1 MENSDLTNLVLMKS
15 EVSGSY
21 WAEDQGFFATR
32 EEATPVTTKKAETFA
47 FNFYRLGI
55 TIEPATK

>member
-1 MENSDLTNLVLMKS
+1 MENSDLTDLVLMKS

-21 WAEDQGFFATR
+21 YADEKGFFASR
-32 EEATPVTTKKAETFA
+32 EEATPVTPKTAETFA

-55 TIEPATK
+55 VTEPATK